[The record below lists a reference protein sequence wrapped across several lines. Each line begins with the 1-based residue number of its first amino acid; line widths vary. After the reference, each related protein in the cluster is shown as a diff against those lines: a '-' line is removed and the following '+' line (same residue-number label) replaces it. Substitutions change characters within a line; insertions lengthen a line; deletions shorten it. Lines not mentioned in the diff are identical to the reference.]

1 MRDRLIAERA
11 GRDAEVSPGDRD
23 WVVVGAAA
31 KQLLDLGFAQIG
43 KDFPVFLHPETKEE
57 YALARTER
65 KRGSGHTGFEVLASP
80 DVTLSEDLGR
90 RDLTINAIAQGAD
103 GQLIDPYGGEAD
115 VAAGCLRHVS
125 SAFTEDPLRVFRVA
139 RFAAQLPG
147 FHVAPETQA
156 LLTKMCEGGELVTL
170 SAERVWQEFVKALA
184 APQPHRFFEVLQSC
198 QGLSDWLPECQAMPA
213 SQWSLHRP
221 EPLER
226 YALLPLSADD
236 IQALAARLLAPKAYV
251 QAASDRIAYLSLL
264 SDWPRVD
271 ARVLFRALEQLKAL
285 HDPQRL
291 VLIMQLMDSP
301 ALRQR
306 LERELLPLLVE
317 LKTLVLPK
325 DTAATLRG
333 AAFGEALTQVRV
345 QYLTERLAVL

>member
-1 MRDRLIAERA
+1 
-11 GRDAEVSPGDRD
+11 
-23 WVVVGAAA
+23 
-31 KQLLDLGFAQIG
+31 
-43 KDFPVFLHPETKEE
+43 
-57 YALARTER
+57 
-65 KRGSGHTGFEVLASP
+65 
-80 DVTLSEDLGR
+80 
-90 RDLTINAIAQGAD
+90 
-103 GQLIDPYGGEAD
+103 
-115 VAAGCLRHVS
+115 
-125 SAFTEDPLRVFRVA
+125 
-139 RFAAQLPG
+139 
-147 FHVAPETQA
+147 
-156 LLTKMCEGGELVTL
+156 
-170 SAERVWQEFVKALA
+170 
-184 APQPHRFFEVLQSC
+184 
-198 QGLSDWLPECQAMPA
+198 MPA

-271 ARVLFRALEQLKAL
+271 AGVLFRALEQLKAL

-325 DTAATLRG
+325 DTAATLKG
-333 AAFGEALTQVRV
+333 A
-345 QYLTERLAVL
+345 RLARH